1 MNEQGDNVGS
11 VGITLRVNIVHDTI
25 GFGRDF
31 IQCIIESV
39 TARFRV
45 RIFAIRVDK
54 TEFRID
60 SRKFVGSVG
69 FSNLFY
75 SDLLVGMNEE
85 KGFS

>member
-31 IQCIIESV
+31 IQRISEGV
-39 TARFRV
+39 TGQFRV
-45 RIFAIRVDK
+45 TKFAIRVDK

-60 SRKFVGSVG
+60 SREFIGSVG
-69 FSNLFY
+69 FSNLY
-75 SDLLVGMNEE
+75 HSDLLIGMNKE